1 MDHGTSEQP
10 IQHRSSRKT
19 AVLPELETFLHLLI
33 VVRTIDN
40 ENIDKAKICNTELID
55 KLIKYN
61 RRSLDAICSRAYFYQ
76 SMIFELQGQ
85 LHVLRSFLH
94 SRLRTATLHYDEE
107 SQAVLLNLLLRNYL
121 HYNLCDQVGGIMM
134 LSIIP

>member
-40 ENIDKAKICNTELID
+40 ENIDKVICGNIRFGLTIYRL
-55 KLIKYN
+55 KY
-61 RRSLDAICSRAYFYQ
+61 
-76 SMIFELQGQ
+76 
-85 LHVLRSFLH
+85 
-94 SRLRTATLHYDEE
+94 ATL
-107 SQAVLLNLLLRNYL
+107 S
-121 HYNLCDQVGGIMM
+121 
-134 LSIIP
+134 